1 MMKEL
6 EEGIIVVDDFFL
18 DYSDVRKHVTGLS
31 YAGEVNPVDN
41 VLYPYINTDI
51 PARDEVEYLT
61 DGGFM
66 FLRLSP
72 EGVEAPHQAHNDSS
86 MADNTLLI
94 YLCEGPGG
102 TSLVR
107 HKETG
112 LYKQPETEE
121 ELAIWQRDYNIY
133 DAWEVTHMFDLIP
146 NRAVS
151 FPSTLMHRAEPV
163 NGFGKTAEDGRLVLT
178 CFYD

>member
-6 EEGIIVVDDFFL
+6 EDGIIVVDDFFL

-41 VLYPYINTDI
+41 VLYPYINTVI

-94 YLCEGPGG
+94 
-102 TSLVR
+102 
-107 HKETG
+107 
-112 LYKQPETEE
+112 
-121 ELAIWQRDYNIY
+121 
-133 DAWEVTHMFDLIP
+133 
-146 NRAVS
+146 
-151 FPSTLMHRAEPV
+151 
-163 NGFGKTAEDGRLVLT
+163 
-178 CFYD
+178 